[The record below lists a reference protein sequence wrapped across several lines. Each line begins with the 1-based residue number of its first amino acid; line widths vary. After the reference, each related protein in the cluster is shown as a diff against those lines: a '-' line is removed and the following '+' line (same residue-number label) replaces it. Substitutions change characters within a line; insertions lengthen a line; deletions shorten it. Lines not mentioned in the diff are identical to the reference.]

1 MDTHDIGRERGGIA
15 RAAAQCEQPVHVI
28 GIDSDVLYPVSE
40 QEELADALPNAQLS
54 IVRSDDGHDGFLLA
68 QNEIGPIIQNF
79 LEEV

>member
-1 MDTHDIGRERGGIA
+1 M
-15 RAAAQCEQPVHVI
+15 I